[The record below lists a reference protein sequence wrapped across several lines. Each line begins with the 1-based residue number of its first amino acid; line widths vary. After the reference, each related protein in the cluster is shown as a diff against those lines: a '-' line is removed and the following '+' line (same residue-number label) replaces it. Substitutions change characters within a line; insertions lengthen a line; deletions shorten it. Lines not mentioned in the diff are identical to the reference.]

1 MKKKRIKLKTEV
13 YYYLAIIIILII
25 GASWGIKKYQQYQY
39 QKTNEY
45 KLTEAG
51 YSLENSQMLI
61 KELTDQ
67 DISYIL
73 AKPMDDNILNLMKEK
88 YFLKENFQEYYEYHL
103 ANKKVALTD
112 VVAIINC
119 HIDNEYYSLDL
130 KTDMTKNY
138 AILVNK
144 YYQMPQ
150 DYIPE
155 DLVSVKMDYAWGE
168 YGSIKVRQIVMDK
181 FLDMWN
187 AAQAEGIYLMI
198 SSAFR
203 SYAEQEIVYNNY
215 KENQGEAY
223 ANKIAAKPGYSEHQ
237 TGLAIDIFSKTN
249 TNRNTFQDSDAAKW
263 LVNNAYKYGFILRY
277 PADKVN
283 LTGYNYESWH
293 YRYVGEEIAAYI
305 QKNQITFDEYYAYFL
320 NK

>member
-1 MKKKRIKLKTEV
+1 MKKKRLKLKTEV
-13 YYYLAIIIILII
+13 YYYLAILIILII
-25 GASWGIKKYQQYQY
+25 GASWGIKKYQQHQY

-73 AKPMDDNILNLMKEK
+73 AKPMDDDILNLMKEK

-103 ANKKVALTD
+103 ANKKIALTD

-119 HIDNEYYSLDL
+119 HIDNEYYSLNL

-144 YYQMPQ
+144 YYQMPK
-150 DYIPE
+150 DYIPK

-263 LVNNAYKYGFILRY
+263 
-277 PADKVN
+277 
-283 LTGYNYESWH
+283 
-293 YRYVGEEIAAYI
+293 
-305 QKNQITFDEYYAYFL
+305 
-320 NK
+320 